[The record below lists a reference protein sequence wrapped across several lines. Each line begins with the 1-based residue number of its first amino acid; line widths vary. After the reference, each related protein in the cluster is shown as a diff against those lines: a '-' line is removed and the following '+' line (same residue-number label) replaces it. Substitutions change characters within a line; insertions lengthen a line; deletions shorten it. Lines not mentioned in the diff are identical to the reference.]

1 MDEGAKRRIME
12 NGDTPAG
19 ADADSPG
26 GMSETEKLSSK
37 FPAALL

>member
-1 MDEGAKRRIME
+1 ME

-19 ADADSPG
+19 ADSPG